1 MDLGEDERVRSAPPT
16 RDGSKRGGNGPA
28 GKNLPWITKMNLDA
42 ALNPQLG
49 ETVREKDKA
58 LRGKL
63 QCSK

>member
-28 GKNLPWITKMNLDA
+28 GKNLLRISEMNLDA
-42 ALNPQLG
+42 ALSSQLG

-58 LRGKL
+58 LRRKL
-63 QCSK
+63 QSSK

>member
-1 MDLGEDERVRSAPPT
+1 MDFREYQRVRSAPPAG
-16 RDGSKRGGNGPA
+16 DGCERGGNRPTS
-28 GKNLPWITKMNLDA
+28 KNLLRISKMNLDA
-42 ALNPQLG
+42 ALSPQLG